1 MRKKQLFQCF
11 TKNDI
16 LNIIH
21 KAQMIILKYI
31 NSDKIVFII
40 NEYTLQNKK
49 IQTGILFEVKYKQHG
64 LLSLF
69 FPYNKKYIFNIT
81 DNYIITELFSKFFH
95 YLINNTSDEFEQQ
108 FIIEHIEI
116 LLSKC
121 HTSKEKLEFLESIKN
136 YFIEEYQLHIN
147 SLILL
152 YKL

>member
-1 MRKKQLFQCF
+1 MRKKQLSQCF

-31 NSDKIVFII
+31 NKDKIVFII

-49 IQTGILFEVKYKQHG
+49 TQTGILFEVKYKQHG

-81 DNYIITELFSKFFH
+81 DDYIITELFNRFFH
-95 YLINNTSDEFEQQ
+95 YLLNNTSDEFEQM
-108 FIIEHIEI
+108 FIIEHINI
-116 LLSKC
+116 LLNKC
-121 HTSKEKLEFLESIKN
+121 NTSKEKLEFLESIKN
-136 YFIEEYQLHIN
+136 YFIEDYQLHIN